1 MTTIPVSISRMA
13 PLENRTLKVY
23 IDGVQTL
30 DPAADGIVFTSSDED
45 VATVSEEGVIHAVAA
60 GNAVITVT
68 LGQKSAT
75 VNVAIQ

>member
-1 MTTIPVSISRMA
+1 MA

-30 DPAADGIVFTSSDED
+30 DPASDGIVFTSSDED

>member
-1 MTTIPVSISRMA
+1 MA

-45 VATVSEEGVIHAVAA
+45 VATVSEEGVIHAVAV
-60 GNAVITVT
+60 GSTVITVT

>member
-1 MTTIPVSISRMA
+1 MA

-45 VATVSEEGVIHAVAA
+45 VATVSEAGVIHAVAV
-60 GNAVITVT
+60 GDAVITVT

-75 VNVAIQ
+75 MNVAIQ